1 MAVED
6 VLEAVPQLRGATGV
20 EPLTGGLTNTNYK
33 VTTPDGCYVVRIS
46 GKDSGLLAI
55 DRENEAHN
63 TRCAAETGV
72 GAPFV
77 AALPEHDALVL
88 EFLPGEVM
96 SSERLRHGDKLEA
109 VATACRRLH
118 AGRP

>member
-1 MAVED
+1 MALDD
-6 VLEAVPQLRGATGV
+6 VLEAVPALRGGTV

-33 VTTPDGCYVVRIS
+33 VSTSAGAYVVRIS
-46 GKDSGLLAI
+46 GNDTGLLAI

-77 AALPEHDALVL
+77 AYLPEHDALVL
-88 EFLPGEVM
+88 EFLDGKVM
-96 SSERLRHGDKLEA
+96 DAETLRRGDRLAAIAES
-109 VATACRRLH
+109 CRRLH
-118 AGRP
+118 